1 MRRAGA
7 EVAGVSVLLELTALN
22 GRAKLAGLDLRVLF
36 AA

>member
-1 MRRAGA
+1 VRRGGA

-22 GRAKLAGLDLRVLF
+22 GRAKLDGLKLRALF